1 MSLQV
6 APGPFRTPCKGRDE
20 ASGHEEVLF
29 PIISHSIIMPEKT
42 CVISVYPH
50 VIMFLMMF
58 LYNALYTGA
67 LALLLPFE
75 YFKRPGPLRKRWLS
89 DRCGSGDSGGWKS
102 KDAPVVWLH
111 AVSVGEVISA
121 VPLVKKILQELTPN
135 VVVST
140 VTDTGQAV
148 ARQKFQNSVRLIY
161 VPFDLPHTVRRAVE
175 CIRPDI
181 FIAMETELWPGVFH
195 TMHAYNTPVVVL
207 NGRISSRSYKGYR
220 HIRFFMKDVLSM
232 VSLFGMQNEVYAK
245 RIIDIGA
252 DESRVKVVG
261 NLKYD
266 IESPTVVP
274 AWAEQLP
281 VPMIVAGSTHE
292 GEEEIVLAA
301 FKRLREQ
308 FAGVVLV
315 LAPRHPQ
322 RFDEAER
329 LIKRAGLRCLRRS
342 MFRGVLPQLDVILL
356 DSVGELAAL
365 YGAGQVAVMGGS
377 FAPKGGHN
385 LLEPAS
391 WGVPIVCG
399 PHMDNFPMT
408 GEFIQQGAAI
418 SVTADSLCDTL
429 GMLLADNSLRQ
440 RMGTVAREL
449 YTRNSGALARC
460 VKEIAQVLAAG

>member
-1 MSLQV
+1 
-6 APGPFRTPCKGRDE
+6 
-20 ASGHEEVLF
+20 
-29 PIISHSIIMPEKT
+29 
-42 CVISVYPH
+42 
-50 VIMFLMMF
+50 MMF

-67 LALLLPFE
+67 LSLLLPFE
-75 YFKRPGPLRKRWLS
+75 YLKRPESLRKRWLS
-89 DRCGSGDSGGWKS
+89 QRCGNQPSEGWKS
-102 KDAPVVWLH
+102 KGAPVVWLH

-121 VPLVKKILQELTPN
+121 VPLVNKILHELTPN

-148 ARQKFQNSVRLIY
+148 AKQRLQDSVRLIY
-161 VPFDLPHTVRRAVE
+161 IPFDLPYTARGAVKSL
-175 CIRPDI
+175 RPDI

-195 TMHAYNTPVVVL
+195 TMHAHNTPVVVL
-207 NGRISSRSYKGYR
+207 NGRISSNSYNGYR
-220 HIRFFMKDVLSM
+220 KIRFFMKNVLSM
-232 VSLFGMQNEVYAK
+232 VTLFGMQNEVYAQ

-266 IESPTVVP
+266 IEPPTVVP
-274 AWAEQLP
+274 AWAGQLSGP
-281 VPMIVAGSTHE
+281 VIVAGSTHE

-308 FAGVVLV
+308 FAGVVLI

-342 MFRGVLPQLDVILL
+342 MFTGELPQSDVILL
-356 DSVGELAAL
+356 DSVGELAAV

-377 FAPKGGHN
+377 FVPKGGHN

-418 SVTADSLCDTL
+418 SVTADSLRDTL
-429 GMLLADNSLRQ
+429 AMLLADSALRQ
-440 RMGTVAREL
+440 RMGTVARDL